1 MSIIVVDILIL
12 LFFVWGFLVSFF
24 GGWNPYSR
32 FDNHIIDCNQEDESL
47 YTALELTS
55 AAMYLDMNGE
65 R

>member
-1 MSIIVVDILIL
+1 MSDVLAVCFILGFFAYGIL
-12 LFFVWGFLVSFF
+12 NAFS
-24 GGWNPYSR
+24 YSVAQPVEL
-32 FDNHIIDCNQEDESL
+32 HQEDESL